1 MSRPK
6 YWWYGNVLRVIRN
19 YPALRAA
26 KDAAQSVSTTANYN
40 YSGLPGA
47 SAGRK
52 TENSALRQLSP
63 REEEDLAAVENAME
77 RVSGEVLEVV
87 RLYHWK
93 GVRNFETV
101 GDLLH
106 MSRNT
111 AKRRNSRFVWEVARN
126 MGYLKKLG

>member
-6 YWWYGNVLRVIRN
+6 YWWYGNVVRTIRN
-19 YPALRAA
+19 YPALREA
-26 KDAAQSVSTTANYN
+26 KDALQTVSVTANY
-40 YSGLPGA
+40 SGMPGG
-47 SAGRK
+47 SGGRK
-52 TENSALRQLSP
+52 TEDSALRQLSP
-63 REEEDLAAVENAME
+63 REESDLDAVEQALE
-77 RVSGEVLEVV
+77 RVSDEVRAVV

-111 AKRRNSRFVWEVARN
+111 AKRRNSRFVFEVARN
-126 MGYLKKLG
+126 MGYLEKLG

>member
-6 YWWYGNVLRVIRN
+6 YWWYGNVVRTIRN
-19 YPALRAA
+19 YPALRQA
-26 KDAAQSVSTTANYN
+26 KDALQTVSATANY
-40 YSGLPGA
+40 SGMPGG
-47 SAGRK
+47 SGGRT
-52 TENSALRQLSP
+52 TEESALRQLSP
-63 REEEDLAAVENAME
+63 REESDLDAVERALE
-77 RVSGEVLEVV
+77 RVSDEVRAVV

-111 AKRRNSRFVWEVARN
+111 AKRRNSRFVFEVARN
-126 MGYLKKLG
+126 MGYLEKLG

>member
-1 MSRPK
+1 MSRPR

-26 KDAAQSVSTTANYN
+26 KDAVQSVSTTANY
-40 YSGLPGA
+40 SGAPGG
-47 SAGRK
+47 SGGSRR

-63 REEEDLAAVENAME
+63 REEDDLDAVERAME
-77 RVSGEVLEVV
+77 RVSDEVLEVV

-101 GDLLH
+101 GYRLH
-106 MSRNT
+106 ISPRT
-111 AKRRNSRFVWEVARN
+111 ARRRNGRFVWEVAKN
-126 MGYLKKLG
+126 MGYLAKLA

>member
-6 YWWYGNVLRVIRN
+6 YWWYGNVVRTIRN
-19 YPALRAA
+19 YPALRQA
-26 KDAAQSVSTTANYN
+26 KDALQAVSVTANY
-40 YSGLPGA
+40 SGMPGG
-47 SAGRK
+47 SGGRK
-52 TENSALRQLSP
+52 TEDSALRQLSP
-63 REEEDLAAVENAME
+63 REESDLDAVEQALE
-77 RVSGEVLEVV
+77 RVSDEVRDVV

-111 AKRRNSRFVWEVARN
+111 AKRRNSRFVFEVARN
-126 MGYLKKLG
+126 MGYLEKLG

>member
-1 MSRPK
+1 MSRPR

-26 KDAAQSVSTTANYN
+26 KDAAQSVSTTANY
-40 YSGLPGA
+40 SGTPGG
-47 SAGRK
+47 SSGSRK

-63 REEEDLAAVENAME
+63 REEDDLAAVENAME

-101 GDLLH
+101 GAMLH

-111 AKRRNSRFVWEVARN
+111 AKRRNSRFVLEVARN

>member
-6 YWWYGNVLRVIRN
+6 YWWYGNVVRTIRN
-19 YPALRAA
+19 YPALRQA
-26 KDAAQSVSTTANYN
+26 KDALQTVSVTANY
-40 YSGLPGA
+40 SGMPGG
-47 SAGRK
+47 SGGRK
-52 TENSALRQLSP
+52 TEDSALRQLSP
-63 REEEDLAAVENAME
+63 REESDLDAVEQALE
-77 RVSGEVLEVV
+77 RVSDEVRDVV

-111 AKRRNSRFVWEVARN
+111 AKRRNSRFVFEVARN
-126 MGYLKKLG
+126 MGYLEKLG

>member
-6 YWWYGNVLRVIRN
+6 YWWYGNVVRTIRN
-19 YPALRAA
+19 YPALRQA
-26 KDAAQSVSTTANYN
+26 KDALQTVSATANY
-40 YSGLPGA
+40 SGMPGG
-47 SAGRK
+47 SGGRA
-52 TENSALRQLSP
+52 TEESALRQLSP
-63 REEEDLAAVENAME
+63 REESDLDAVERALE
-77 RVSGEVLEVV
+77 RVSDEVRDVV

-111 AKRRNSRFVWEVARN
+111 AKRRNSRFVFEVARN
-126 MGYLKKLG
+126 MGYLEKLG